1 MFLLKPLKCWS
12 FLWFYLFINELQ
24 NPQNNRNQKILN
36 TTALTSPVVAAQ
48 EVPKPIKNISKLKY
62 GAKGLNYAQF
72 DQEKVCFFWLGEQSK
87 FVTAAGSQKSVSPDI
102 GMLYIIL

>member
-1 MFLLKPLKCWS
+1 M
-12 FLWFYLFINELQ
+12 Q

-48 EVPKPIKNISKLKY
+48 EVPKPVKNISKLKY
-62 GAKGLNYAQF
+62 GAKGLNYAQC
-72 DQEKVCFFWLGEQSK
+72 DQEKVSVFFWLGEQPK

-102 GMLYIIL
+102 GMLYIILLHFWYWFFYKRNMVWK